1 MDASPDMDA
10 IFEASDAKGFSANS
24 MMADAEAIVRL
35 ARLDVLTYERCR
47 EAEAKALGI
56 RVAVL
61 DLEVEA
67 QRRSSRARLADD
79 EAIPPDGTD
88 EALALKFADEHAGSL
103 RYVAAWGKWL
113 SFSGVNWETDKTL
126 ATFNLARAICRN
138 ASASCSDV
146 RIAARVASAA
156 TVAATE
162 KLARADRRHAA
173 TVEQW
178 DADDW
183 LLNTPGGVVDL
194 RTGKMHRH
202 DPERYCTKVTAVAP
216 GADCP
221 HFLAFLKRATNQD
234 DKLQAYWQRVAG
246 YSLTGSTREHALF
259 FGYGTGANGK
269 SVLIG
274 TLTGLMG
281 TYATTAPIETFTATQ
296 SDRHPTDLAMLRG
309 ARLVTA
315 QETEEGRS
323 WAESRIKAL
332 TGGDP
337 VTARFMRQDFFTFQP
352 AFKLLIAGN
361 HRPALRNVDEAIRR
375 RFNLIP
381 FSVRIPAAERDHDLP
396 EKLKAEWPGILKWA
410 IEGCLAWRKDG
421 LQPPKAVVD
430 ATAEY
435 LEAEDA
441 LATWLSERCVQDK
454 RAGTTLL
461 SSASLLFGDWRSW
474 AETAAEEA
482 GSQKRFSQALLT
494 RGFLP
499 ERLASGKAGFRGLS
513 LAAESSAKNR
523 YGE

>member
-1 MDASPDMDA
+1 MDAPADPNDALDEAETRYSTCPGSGMFADIDA
-10 IFEASDAKGFSANS
+10 IL
-24 MMADAEAIVRL
+24 RL
-35 ARLDVLTYERCR
+35 SKMDVLAYERCR
-47 EAEAKALGI
+47 EAEAKALGV
-56 RVAVL
+56 RVGVL

-67 QRRSSRARLADD
+67 QRRSSRRTVAAD
-79 EAIPPDGTD
+79 EAVPPDCTD
-88 EALALKFADEHAGSL
+88 EALALKFADQHAETS

-113 SFSGVNWETDKTL
+113 SFTGMHWEPDKTL
-126 ATFNLARAICRN
+126 ATFNLARTICRN
-138 ASASCSDV
+138 ASATCTDV

-156 TVAATE
+156 TVSATE

-178 DADDW
+178 DSEDW
-183 LLNTPGGVVDL
+183 VLNTPGGLVDL
-194 RTGKMHRH
+194 QTGKMRRH
-202 DPERYCTKVTAVAP
+202 APERYCTKITAVAP
-216 GADCP
+216 GGDCP
-221 HFLAFLKRATNQD
+221 NFLTFLKRATND
-234 DKLQAYWQRVAG
+234 DGELQAYWQRVAG
-246 YSLTGSTREHALF
+246 YCLTGSTREHALF

-281 TYATTAPIETFTATQ
+281 TYASTAPIETFTASN

-337 VTARFMRQDFFTFQP
+337 ITARFMRQDFFTFQP

-361 HRPALRNVDEAIRR
+361 HKPALRNVDEAIRR

-381 FSVRIPAAERDHDLP
+381 FDVRIPAAERDHDLP

-410 IEGCLAWRKDG
+410 IHGCLLWQEKG
-421 LQPPKAVVD
+421 LHPPKAVVD

-441 LATWLSERCVQDK
+441 MAAWLSERCILDK
-454 RAGTTLL
+454 
-461 SSASLLFGDWRSW
+461 SLLCGATQLFASWRAW
-474 AETAAEEA
+474 AEAAGEVS
-482 GSQKRFSQALLT
+482 GSQKRFSQAMMS
-494 RGFLP
+494 RGFSA
-499 ERLASGKAGFRGLS
+499 ERLSRNIAGFRGVS
-513 LAAESSAKNR
+513 LAADSDREKRHGN
-523 YGE
+523 

>member
-1 MDASPDMDA
+1 MPRDDAGFTIEEGNGDA
-10 IFEASDAKGFSANS
+10 T
-24 MMADAEAIVRL
+24 AIGRL
-35 ARLDVLTYERCR
+35 AGLDVLTYERCR
-47 EAEAKALGI
+47 EAEAKAMGI

-67 QRRSSRARLADD
+67 QRRSSRARIAEDD
-79 EAIPPDGTD
+79 AVPPDCTD
-88 EALALKFADEHAGSL
+88 EALALKFADTHGCRL
-103 RYVAAWGKWL
+103 RYVATWGKWL
-113 SFSGVNWETDKTL
+113 SFTGTVWETDKTL
-126 ATFNLARAICRN
+126 ATFNDARTICRA
-138 ASASCSDV
+138 ASATCADV

-156 TVAATE
+156 TVTATE

-178 DADDW
+178 DAEDW
-183 LLNTPGGVVDL
+183 LLNTPGGLMDL
-194 RTGKMHRH
+194 QTGKMRQH
-202 DPERYCTKVTAVAP
+202 DPERYCTKMTAVAP
-216 GADCP
+216 GGECP
-221 HFLAFLKRATNQD
+221 TFLAFLKRATNGD
-234 DKLQAYWQRVAG
+234 EALQAYWQRVAG

-281 TYATTAPIETFTATQ
+281 TYATTAPIETFTATN

-315 QETEEGRS
+315 QETEEGRA

-337 VTARFMRQDFFTFQP
+337 ITARFMRQDFFTFQP

-361 HRPALRNVDEAIRR
+361 HKPALRNVDEAIRR
-375 RFNLIP
+375 RFNLVP
-381 FSVRIPAAERDHDLP
+381 FNVRIPAAERDHDLP

-410 IEGCLAWRKDG
+410 IQGCLGWQTEG
-421 LQPPKAVVD
+421 LKPPPAVVD

-441 LATWLSERCVQDK
+441 MAAWIGEQCVLDK
-454 RAGTTLL
+454 SLL
-461 SSASLLFGDWRSW
+461 SKSTVLFASWRAW
-474 AETAAEEA
+474 AEAAGEIA
-482 GSQKRFSQALLT
+482 GSQKRFSQAMLS
-494 RGFLP
+494 RGFTS
-499 ERLASGKAGFRGLS
+499 ERFDNGKAHFRGLGILPDRS
-513 LAAESSAKNR
+513 RAHH